1 MNEKLFDL
9 RRFYFSFL
17 YLSFIYL
24 GILLISLGNRI
35 KHSEPDL
42 APQIVIG
49 LTGIVPAVMLFFK
62 RTRYIFEKKVYI
74 SLLILSHIPLI
85 VGTVISLIYLN
96 YIYFLISYPIFI
108 AGCLILLPTKKSV
121 ERKI

>member
-24 GILLISLGNRI
+24 GILLLFLGKRV
-35 KHSEPDL
+35 KPLEPD
-42 APQIVIG
+42 ITWEIIIG
-49 LTGIVPAVMLFFK
+49 LTGVVPAVILFLK
-62 RTRYIFEKKVYI
+62 KTRYIFEKRIYI
-74 SLLILSHIPLI
+74 RLLILSQIPLI
-85 VGTVISLIYLN
+85 VGAAVSVINLN
-96 YIYFLISYPIFI
+96 YTYFLISYPIFI

-121 ERKI
+121 ERKK